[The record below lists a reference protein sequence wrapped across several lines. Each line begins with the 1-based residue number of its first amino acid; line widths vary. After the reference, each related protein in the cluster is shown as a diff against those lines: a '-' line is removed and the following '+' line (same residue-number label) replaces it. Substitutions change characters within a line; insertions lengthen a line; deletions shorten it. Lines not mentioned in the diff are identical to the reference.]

1 MGICKFG
8 NCFIVILFHQYAWY
22 SHHSFCCSL
31 GRNDGLFANYHIK
44 KESTMSMTR
53 TITNDFLHY
62 LQHRQLN
69 ELINLFANDVK
80 WEVPGDVDHIRWLG
94 TRNSKLEIQDLFNTL
109 FFSRSARWR
118 FTRRTLL
125 FLFLTKSPK
134 VNKFESIHL

>member
-1 MGICKFG
+1 M
-8 NCFIVILFHQYAWY
+8 
-22 SHHSFCCSL
+22 
-31 GRNDGLFANYHIK
+31 
-44 KESTMSMTR
+44 STTR

-109 FFSRSARWR
+109 FFPAQRDGGLPEEHCYFFS
-118 FTRRTLL
+118 
-125 FLFLTKSPK
+125 
-134 VNKFESIHL
+134 